1 MADKAL
7 ATRGRPLPQRLYG
20 RDHELRQVSE
30 RLATRSR
37 HRIVLRGPS
46 GIGKSALLGVL
57 QKRLQA
63 WGGPDACLLQEIES
77 QAHTLN
83 HLLGQLTAQI
93 VEQSLSTLP
102 SPRLT
107 AIQKAL
113 NERPHEYIWAL
124 VSAAATDAAEKLAP
138 NTKKTLETL
147 VGIAGKAAGDSSP
160 TALAE
165 RIRRAAQDDILAS
178 FFSLLNLLS
187 KEDISGCIMI
197 DRLEAGSEAVQD
209 AVLAMSRCIPENW
222 SLLVAV
228 NDEIPEGLQTL
239 AKIWPPF
246 SYTGAEEFELGPLD
260 VSALELW
267 KNELSG
273 NPGTIDEFY
282 DVIENTGGRP
292 LFLADWVSGVSTEAA
307 SRNVIRR
314 LGAYY
319 KQRLSLLSG
328 KGKHLLQ
335 LLSLL
340 PSRALLPFSLI
351 RNIVAPQDPFDAY
364 EVVSELE
371 ENNFLRK
378 VDGGEDIYK
387 LNHELISKYVARQL
401 PKDTA
406 RAAANELLNAF
417 VQSTARQD
425 QQDQQD
431 QRDSFVEIH
440 LADLAGRESDLL
452 ERAIPTAEQLVLTG
466 SYAAAIEV
474 YRKGLKAAEK
484 VEEHLTAAR
493 ARLGIA
499 ASLLDTG
506 SYREALEVLGQ
517 VGMVEDQELQARALL
532 IHGRVLIRLNSY
544 DPAMVALEQAWAHY
558 RELGQASGQ
567 IEAEKEVNTILRD
580 LGRHEEAA
588 NQAAQLVETAQKERV
603 HPLVQAS
610 CFRALARSLALTEEA
625 SASLKAGS
633 RALDIARAEKSLRAE
648 GNAHLA
654 RGEAYR
660 HGRQLPQALAEYQ
673 LAANIAEKLANRD
686 SWLWS
691 LLGAADSLLLLDQLD
706 EALARLADLGA
717 ILRGASKRYPLE
729 YLHWRLSV
737 EAVRF
742 IKGGK
747 SPRALRSSA
756 AKYAS
761 LGIAWPSS
769 YVEQITRS
777 KTALVPKKM

>member
-7 ATRGRPLPQRLYG
+7 ATRGRTLPQHLYG
-20 RDHELRQVSE
+20 RDHELRQLSE
-30 RLATRSR
+30 RLASRSR

-83 HLLGQLTAQI
+83 YLLGQLTAQI
-93 VEQSLSTLP
+93 VEQSLSALP

-107 AIQKAL
+107 AIRQAL
-113 NERPHEYIWAL
+113 NERPHEYIWTL
-124 VSAAATDAAEKLAP
+124 VSAAATDVADKLAP
-138 NTKKTLETL
+138 NTKRTLESL
-147 VGIAGKAAGDSSP
+147 VDIAGKAAGDSSP

-178 FFSLLNLLS
+178 FLSLLNLLS
-187 KEDISGCIMI
+187 RESLSGCIMI

-209 AVLAMSRCIPENW
+209 AVLAIARCLPENW

-228 NDEIPEGLQTL
+228 NDEIPEGIQTIY
-239 AKIWPPF
+239 KISPLL
-246 SYTGAEEFELGPLD
+246 SYMGTADFELGPLA

-267 KNELSG
+267 KNEVSG
-273 NPGTIDEFY
+273 NPGTIVELH

-292 LFLADWVSGVSTEAA
+292 LFLADWVSGLSTEAA
-307 SRNVIRR
+307 SRNVVSR

-351 RNIVAPQDPFDAY
+351 RFIVAPQDPFVAY

-371 ENNFLRK
+371 EKHFLKK
-378 VDGGEDIYK
+378 VAGEGDIYK
-387 LNHELISKYVARQL
+387 INHELISKYVARQL
-401 PKDTA
+401 PQDTA
-406 RAAANELLNAF
+406 RAAAQELLNALF
-417 VQSTARQD
+417 QSTTR
-425 QQDQQD
+425 QD

-440 LADLAGRESDLL
+440 LADLAGRDSELL
-452 ERAIPTAEQLVLTG
+452 ERAIPTAEHLVSTG
-466 SYAAAIEV
+466 SYAAAIEI
-474 YRKGLKAAEK
+474 YRKGLRAAENAN
-484 VEEHLTAAR
+484 EQLTAAR

-499 ASLLDTG
+499 TSLLDTG
-506 SYREALEVLGQ
+506 SYHESLEALGQ
-517 VGMVEDQELQARALL
+517 VRVEDQELQARAFL
-532 IHGRVLIRLNSY
+532 IRGRVLISLNSY
-544 DPAMVALEQAWAHY
+544 NDALTALDQAKARY
-558 RELGQASGQ
+558 TALRQASGQ
-567 IEAEKEVNTILRD
+567 IEVEKEVNTILRD
-580 LGRHEEAA
+580 LGRHEEAVS
-588 NQAAQLVETAQKERV
+588 QATQLVETAQVERIP
-603 HPLVQAS
+603 PLVQAS
-610 CFRALARSLALTEEA
+610 CYRALARSLALTEEV
-625 SASLKAGS
+625 SSSLKAGS

-654 RGEAYR
+654 RGEGYR
-660 HGRQLPQALAEYQ
+660 HGRQFPQALEEYQ
-673 LAANIAEKLANRD
+673 QAANIAEKLANRD

-717 ILRGASKRYPLE
+717 VLTGASKRYPLE

-737 EAVRF
+737 ETIRF
-742 IKGGK
+742 INGGR
-747 SPRALRSSA
+747 SARALRSSA
-756 AKYAS
+756 TKYAR

-769 YVEQITRS
+769 YVDQVVVGRMAS
-777 KTALVPKKM
+777 VPKKM